1 VMTPHNEPDL
11 TFEQAMQRLEE
22 IVERLETG
30 VHALPLDEIV
40 RLYEEG
46 QRLRQFCEQYL
57 AEAEQRITLIDRA
70 GDGSLRIERLA
81 EQQFDAA
88 ETQSDTQNPASTVQA
103 VDADLD
109 EATWEVFIEEDF
121 EVAGDPHMEEEIPTD
136 APLLEEDFEVED
148 DPFEEME

>member
-1 VMTPHNEPDL
+1 
-11 TFEQAMQRLEE
+11 MQRLEE

-57 AEAEQRITLIDRA
+57 AKAEERITLIDRA

-109 EATWEVFIEEDF
+109 EAIWEVFIEEDF
-121 EVAGDPHMEEEIPTD
+121 EV
-136 APLLEEDFEVED
+136 ED
-148 DPFEEME
+148 DPFDEMA

>member
-57 AEAEQRITLIDRA
+57 AEAEQRITV
-70 GDGSLRIERLA
+70 IES
-81 EQQFDAA
+81 DA
-88 ETQSDTQNPASTVQA
+88 QHPAFAAQA
-103 VDADLD
+103 VQELD
-109 EATWEVFIEEDF
+109 EVELEEEVFTE
-121 EVAGDPHMEEEIPTD
+121 ATRRRQNGLPT
-136 APLLEEDFEVED
+136 
-148 DPFEEME
+148 

>member
-1 VMTPHNEPDL
+1 MTPHNEPDL

-57 AEAEQRITLIDRA
+57 AEAEQRITV
-70 GDGSLRIERLA
+70 IES
-81 EQQFDAA
+81 DA
-88 ETQSDTQNPASTVQA
+88 QHPAFAAQA
-103 VDADLD
+103 VQELD
-109 EATWEVFIEEDF
+109 EVELEEEVF
-121 EVAGDPHMEEEIPTD
+121 T
-136 APLLEEDFEVED
+136 EEDFEVEG
-148 DPFEEME
+148 DPFEEMR

>member
-121 EVAGDPHMEEEIPTD
+121 EVAGDPFD
-136 APLLEEDFEVED
+136 
-148 DPFEEME
+148 EMG

>member
-1 VMTPHNEPDL
+1 MTPHNEPDL

-57 AEAEQRITLIDRA
+57 AEAEQRITVIK
-70 GDGSLRIERLA
+70 S
-81 EQQFDAA
+81 DA
-88 ETQSDTQNPASTVQA
+88 QHPAFAAQA
-103 VDADLD
+103 VQELD
-109 EATWEVFIEEDF
+109 EVELEEEVF
-121 EVAGDPHMEEEIPTD
+121 T
-136 APLLEEDFEVED
+136 EEDFEVEG
-148 DPFEEME
+148 DPFEEMR

>member
-57 AEAEQRITLIDRA
+57 AEAEQRITVIK
-70 GDGSLRIERLA
+70 S
-81 EQQFDAA
+81 DA
-88 ETQSDTQNPASTVQA
+88 QHPAFAAQA
-103 VDADLD
+103 VQELD
-109 EATWEVFIEEDF
+109 EVELEEEVF
-121 EVAGDPHMEEEIPTD
+121 T
-136 APLLEEDFEVED
+136 EEDFEVEG
-148 DPFEEME
+148 DPFEEMR